1 MNRNFIPSR
10 QTPVTS
16 LQIGHGLACLTLLLS
31 LCARSIGQTQSE
43 AQSPVPGPAIHVTH
57 VLGFE
62 GVRHNTT
69 GDLKIQGDAV
79 QFQRDGSPTAQVH
92 ISSIQDIFVED
103 EDKQV
108 GGTAMT
114 LGKTAA
120 PFGGGRVVS
129 LFAHKKYDFLTV
141 EYFDNNG
148 GFHGAIFQ
156 LDKGQGQTFKKDLV
170 ANGAHISSPDD
181 RATKQSTPEV
191 KHENK

>member
-1 MNRNFIPSR
+1 MNRNPIPPT

-16 LQIGHGLACLTLLLS
+16 LQVGHGLACLALLLS
-31 LCARSIGQTQSE
+31 VSAASIGQTQSE
-43 AQSPVPGPAIHVTH
+43 AQSPVQGSAIHVTH

-62 GVRHNTT
+62 GARHNTT

-79 QFQRDGSPTAQVH
+79 QFQRDGRPAAQVN

-103 EDKQV
+103 EDKQI

-129 LFAHKKYDFLTV
+129 LFVHKKYDFLTV
-141 EYFDNNG
+141 EYLDNDG

-181 RATKQSTPEV
+181 RATTQSTPEV

>member
-1 MNRNFIPSR
+1 MKRNPIPSR

-43 AQSPVPGPAIHVTH
+43 AQSPVPGPAIYVTH

-62 GVRHNTT
+62 GARQNAT

-79 QFQRDGSPTAQVH
+79 QLQRDGSPTAQVN

-108 GGTAMT
+108 GGTTMT
-114 LGKTAA
+114 LVKTAA
-120 PFGGGRVVS
+120 PYGGGRVVS
-129 LFAHKKYDFLTV
+129 LFAHKKFDFLTV
-141 EYFDNNG
+141 EYLDNDG

-170 ANGAHISSPDD
+170 ANGAHVPSLDD
-181 RATKQSTPEV
+181 RATTQSTPEV